1 MNVNDIE
8 PTHPAPAFRGCLF
21 ALLLTGIVIGAVQV
35 ALVAGCASAP
45 ELPEGAIEFVT
56 NYVDR
61 IISGAGGAS
70 SDRPSDVATEEGC
83 VVSNPGGD
91 AGDAA
96 EPEIQTTEHTEHTED
111 PAPDS
116 APAIAWKYG
125 GVDGSKAKED
135 PATQI
140 RDLKISGDG
149 LSYAWA
155 KGDLSNW
162 GLSETDAGALACAFW
177 WDGSRWVGGKFDWIS
192 TSRTT
197 RDFKN
202 IRDGY
207 HGWNPDAFF
216 GAKRR
221 AFCILSK
228 DGKRR
233 TNILEETR

>member
-8 PTHPAPAFRGCLF
+8 PTPPAPAFRGCLF
-21 ALLLTGIVIGAVQV
+21 ALLFMGLVIGAVQV

-45 ELPEGAIEFVT
+45 ELPEGALEFVT

-70 SDRPSDVATEEGC
+70 SQDAHGAHAESDVPQ
-83 VVSNPGGD
+83 PGGD

-96 EPEIQTTEHTEHTED
+96 A
-111 PAPDS
+111 APDS
-116 APAIAWKYG
+116 PPISWKYG
-125 GVDGSKAKED
+125 GVDGSKARED

-140 RDLKISGDG
+140 KDLRISGDG
-149 LSYAWA
+149 LRYAWA

-162 GLSETDAGALACAFW
+162 GLSKTDAGALACAFW
-177 WDGSRWVGGKFDWIS
+177 WDGRQWVGGKFDWIS

-202 IRDGY
+202 IRDRY
-207 HGWNPDAFF
+207 HGWDPDAFLN
-216 GAKRR
+216 AKRR
-221 AFCILSK
+221 AFCIVSA
-228 DGKRR
+228 DGRKR
-233 TNILEETR
+233 TNLLEETR

>member
-8 PTHPAPAFRGCLF
+8 PTAPAPAFRGCLF
-21 ALLLTGIVIGAVQV
+21 ALLFMAFAVGAVQV

-45 ELPEGAIEFVT
+45 ELPEGALEFVT

-70 SDRPSDVATEEGC
+70 SQDAHGAHAESDVPQ
-83 VVSNPGGD
+83 PGGD

-96 EPEIQTTEHTEHTED
+96 APENQTTEHTEG

-140 RDLKISGDG
+140 KDLRISGDG

-162 GLSETDAGALACAFW
+162 GLSKTDAGALACAFR
-177 WDGSRWVGGKFDWIS
+177 WDGKQWVGGKFDWIS

-202 IRDGY
+202 IRDHY
-207 HGWNPDAFF
+207 NGWDPDAFF
-216 GAKRR
+216 AAKRR

-228 DGKRR
+228 DGRKR
-233 TNILEETR
+233 TNLIEE

>member
-8 PTHPAPAFRGCLF
+8 PTAPAPAFRGCLF
-21 ALLLTGIVIGAVQV
+21 ALLFMAFAVGAVQV
-35 ALVAGCASAP
+35 ALVAGCASP
-45 ELPEGAIEFVT
+45 ELPGLPEGALEFVT
-56 NYVDR
+56 NYLDR
-61 IISGAGGAS
+61 ISQEKPGAGADS
-70 SDRPSDVATEEGC
+70 
-83 VVSNPGGD
+83 
-91 AGDAA
+91 AA
-96 EPEIQTTEHTEHTED
+96 EPTEGNATA
-111 PAPDS
+111 PAPGDADEDKDTS
-116 APAIAWKYG
+116 PAPAIAWKYG
-125 GVDGSKAKED
+125 GVDGSKARED

-140 RDLKISGDG
+140 RDLRVSGDG

-162 GLSETDAGALACAFW
+162 GLSKTDAGALACAFW

-192 TSRTT
+192 TSRLT

-221 AFCILSK
+221 AFCIMSA
-228 DGKRR
+228 DGRKR
-233 TNILEETR
+233 TNLIEEAK